1 MDVDV
6 AFLESIPVFGGLT
19 TEAILLVAARMER
32 RTLGPDKVVVN
43 AGDSAREMFIIEDG
57 EVEVMLGR
65 TEPLSDVVLATL
77 RKGDCFGEM
86 ALLDIQPRSA
96 TVRTRTAASLLV
108 LPYRKFHLLARE
120 EGNLF
125 TMLILNLSREVSR
138 RLREAHRLLLELALE
153 RHDLPTQR
161 IFGSPRPE

>member
-1 MDVDV
+1 VDVDV